1 MLISNYHLVIKFY
14 ICFSCLCLRFFELKL
29 IRKVWSLCSNS
40 LICIF
45 MICIFVCTYGIIK
58 QEFFKMIYNF
68 YISVDLHIDRSFI
81 LTRVIC
87 YLIKKNKLCSKYKLI
102 PFLKIIVLYYI
113 ILYYIICIHL
123 YIHLSTRKQR
133 NF

>member
-1 MLISNYHLVIKFY
+1 
-14 ICFSCLCLRFFELKL
+14 
-29 IRKVWSLCSNS
+29 
-40 LICIF
+40 

-102 PFLKIIVLYYI
+102 PFLKIIILYYI
-113 ILYYIICIHL
+113 ILYYIILHYMYSSIYTFIYKETKEFL
-123 YIHLSTRKQR
+123 TVIFWSGIERIQVEDLSWNLIYIY
-133 NF
+133 N